1 MAHTYSSLQGGQVK
15 TETLS
20 PEQVLLTDEIANEKY
35 VGFYAER
42 KLSRMVI
49 AAGSVLLLGSF
60 GVIVSLSHR
69 PVQTRYIRIDD
80 MGKAT
85 AIQYSDLAYSPR
97 EGEVRTYLTDWANYR
112 YTINR
117 ETISKKYPMNYYFLS
132 TQLANQYMVDDNAAH
147 LVSQVLSNQIE
158 QSDVEIDGVTITS
171 MSQENVKD
179 TPIARG
185 TALVNITKIFSP
197 RNSRQPRKEHWVL
210 SVTYYL
216 NPAQV
221 SFAAQTFPQF
231 ETINPLGLTI
241 TEFHENRLSVDP
253 IDPSSSSLTAA
264 AATVAVPA
272 GNPRAI
278 GRVR

>member
-1 MAHTYSSLQGGQVK
+1 MTNQVL
-15 TETLS
+15 T
-20 PEQVLLTDEIANEKY
+20 PDQVLLTDEIANEKY
-35 VGFYAER
+35 VGLYAER

-49 AAGSVLLLGSF
+49 TAGSVLLLGSF
-60 GVIVSLSHR
+60 GVIVSLAHL
-69 PVQTRYIRIDD
+69 PVQTRYIRIDE

-132 TQLANQYMVDDNAAH
+132 TQLANQYMGDDNATH
-147 LVSQVLSNQIE
+147 LVSQVLNSQIE

-171 MSQENVKD
+171 MSQETVKD

-185 TALVNITKIFSP
+185 TALVNITKIYSS
-197 RNSRQPRKEHWVL
+197 RYSRQPRKEHWVL

-221 SFAAQTFPQF
+221 SIAAQTFPQF

-241 TEFHENRLSVDP
+241 TEFHENRLSVEP
-253 IDPSSSSLTAA
+253 IDPS
-264 AATVAVPA
+264 VPA
-272 GNPRAI
+272 DGIASPVMPVVAPRKNALEVA
-278 GRVR
+278 R